1 MKHQIN
7 EIIQIQSGI
16 YAKPAINGDVLYL
29 LARHLREDGSV
40 DPLVRPNLV
49 LPDAGRKNLLQ
60 DGDVI
65 FVAKG
70 TNNRAVTYHSGFG
83 PMVASSSLLVFRIK
97 SEWTSSVLSDYLIW
111 FFNHPDTQQKLKR
124 EAKGTALPSISIQ
137 TLHQLQIDIPSLDNQ
152 NQIITISRLRAKE
165 TQLILELDQLKEK
178 SIQQR
183 LLQAT
188 HK

>member
-1 MKHQIN
+1 
-7 EIIQIQSGI
+7 
-16 YAKPAINGDVLYL
+16 
-29 LARHLREDGSV
+29 
-40 DPLVRPNLV
+40 
-49 LPDAGRKNLLQ
+49 
-60 DGDVI
+60 
-65 FVAKG
+65 
-70 TNNRAVTYHSGFG
+70 
-83 PMVASSSLLVFRIK
+83 LLVFRIK